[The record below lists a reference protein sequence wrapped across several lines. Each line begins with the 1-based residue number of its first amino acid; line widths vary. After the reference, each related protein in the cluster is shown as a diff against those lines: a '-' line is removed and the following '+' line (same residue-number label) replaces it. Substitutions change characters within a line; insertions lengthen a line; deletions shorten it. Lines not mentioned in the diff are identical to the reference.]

1 MVEALCAFERRGR
14 AYIAYAAVVTFGADI
29 ESIGV
34 VDDVLCAACS
44 DETFDPGGI
53 GSFVVFLRYVA
64 SDALLAM
71 FCRCVGIEY
80 AVPTFA
86 IFAHDRYGARIVT
99 GTTGDNWA
107 NGDDSLVRGPSNFSR
122 KCRV

>member
-1 MVEALCAFERRGR
+1 M
-14 AYIAYAAVVTFGADI
+14 TFGADI

-34 VDDVLCAACS
+34 IDDVLCTACS
-44 DETFDPGGI
+44 DETFDPGGTS
-53 GSFVVFLRYVA
+53 GLTVFLRYVT
-64 SDALLAM
+64 SDAVLAM

-86 IFAHDRYGARIVT
+86 IFAHYRYGARIVT

-107 NGDDSLVRGPSNFSR
+107 NGDDGLVRGPSNFSC
-122 KCRV
+122 KCRI